1 MILVLTGTC
10 SENKKRKN
18 LSLQTFK
25 LIFLGQ
31 IATQTPMVSM
41 GYKHEQYL
49 RNVKY
54 IERTISADISNKIP

>member
-10 SENKKRKN
+10 SENTKGRN

-25 LIFLGQ
+25 LVFVGQ
-31 IATQTPMVSM
+31 IATQAPMVST
-41 GYKHEQYL
+41 GYKHEQHL

-54 IERTISADISNKIP
+54 IEHTISADISNKIP